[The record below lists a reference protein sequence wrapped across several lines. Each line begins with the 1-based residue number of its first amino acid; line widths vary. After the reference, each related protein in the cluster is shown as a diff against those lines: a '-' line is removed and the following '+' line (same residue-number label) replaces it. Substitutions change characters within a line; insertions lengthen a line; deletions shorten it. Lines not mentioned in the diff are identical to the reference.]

1 MQIKILNKNLET
13 PNDYS
18 SAKTFDI
25 VEGSVI
31 KKCKNETLDSA
42 TIIISQLYS
51 KLEIEPLDKVLL
63 IDEKGIIPNTYFVVD
78 DYVETQINFKI
89 PTYQYNITLC
99 SETKRL
105 ETIML
110 PNLKITQVW
119 GNPRSVGYYL
129 RQYLREYGRK
139 IRVRVNIAD
148 TEFNQ
153 WASLWTF
160 DNSVLTKYDA
170 IQCPEMQWNQP
181 TLREVLNDLMMVADC
196 IPVIRDNVIYA
207 MDLTEEGNDITN
219 SPTINYVQRSQSSAD
234 YISELQIE
242 LQNVTN
248 PRKTGIVNYVTKS
261 EYIPFTANEPL
272 ITSDNILLKT
282 TYPIYKIKSLK
293 MCYFPQMSYDQLPD
307 DQGTVREYRDCF
319 FVEQDLTNII
329 VDGVS
334 ENIVLE
340 KKEFDTKEIIYRLNL
355 FQSIPLKDYYKY
367 QNTCLYYVRGSNEIH
382 NWSKLTDQVIFED
395 IYLLDELKKKVADNL
410 KTIVLRN
417 APNVDTSKLSKAKVE
432 EVSKYYDTFFKIEYE
447 TLDGAKALIS
457 KGIAPSNE
465 RIIQDN
471 QTNSYVDSD
480 NMGILEYMK
489 ANRLGNQQLMINA
502 RCEKNDTLIQLSDIY
517 EDSIIYQIEYQVYKN
532 HIEVNALATKDYILR
547 NYFTGVKAKIRSWKI
562 ADGSEALQRHDLKK
576 YYFEFSYKI
585 KNESIGI
592 LSGVILE
599 HYNVDIT
606 YLLKTFSE
614 VQNKP
619 IIYGALKTY
628 SGDTSYPSDTNV
640 SQYYQIECISRI
652 IGNSI
657 TFSFS
662 LSDNY
667 YVDKYINLTKN
678 NLEWQ
683 STTAGSYVGIK
694 SNALIKG
701 GIPTQ
706 YYTYADTN
714 GEFDRGELYLLDGL
728 NFNNGE
734 INDPALG
741 DEIPRGGDYGLTFV
755 ANQFAK
761 PLINENAFTTDNLRL
776 KIQFNFHKDNNEI
789 FKFTTQFEFC
799 SDTNEI
805 VFTKNFVNHQQAI
818 ANAFSRY
825 VMSIYLGDASEFNFR
840 NLDTTNITKLNTGY
854 FTYKKVSEQ
863 TLLIGMYD
871 NALLGS
877 TPEEAIALL
886 QQSLLNKVIYIGNE
900 QNNIL
905 VAFKP
910 IKYTS
915 KQVETTTG
923 IKYRASTIIYLNML
937 LSRNYNI
944 YDGSKNIIVDKL

>member
-1 MQIKILNKNLET
+1 MQIKILNKNLQT

-18 SAKTFDI
+18 SAKAFDI

-42 TIIISQLYS
+42 TIIVSQLYS

-63 IDEKGIIPNTYFVVD
+63 IDENGIMPNTYFVVD

-129 RQYLREYGRK
+129 RQYLKEYGRK
-139 IRVRVNIAD
+139 VRIQIGGVAS
-148 TEFNQ
+148 TNQ
-153 WASLWTF
+153 WTSLWTF

-196 IPVIRDNVIYA
+196 IPVVRDNVIYA
-207 MDLTEEGNDITN
+207 MDLTEVGNDITN

-261 EYIPFTANEPL
+261 EYISFTANEPL

-293 MCYFPQMSYDQLPD
+293 MCFFPDMKYETLKDS
-307 DQGTVREYRDCF
+307 QGQVDTLEDCF

-329 VDGVS
+329 VDGIS

-382 NWSKLTDQVIFED
+382 NWSKLTDQVLFED
-395 IYLLDELKKKVADNL
+395 IYLLEELKKKVADNL

-417 APNVDTSKLSKAKVE
+417 APRVDTSKLSNASVADAKE
-432 EVSKYYDTFFKIEYE
+432 YYDTFFKIEYE

-465 RIIQDN
+465 RIVQDN

-502 RCEKNDTLIQLSDIY
+502 RCVQNDTLIQLSDIY

-562 ADGSEALQRHDLKK
+562 ADGSEALQRHDLIK

-585 KNESIGI
+585 KDEIDI
-592 LSGVILE
+592 ELD

-606 YLLKTFSE
+606 YLLKSFSE

-619 IIYGALKTY
+619 IVYGALKTY
-628 SGDTSYPSDTNV
+628 SGDNSYPYNTNV
-640 SQYYQIECISRI
+640 SQYYQIECVSRI
-652 IGNSI
+652 VGNSI
-657 TFSFS
+657 TFSFG

-667 YVDKYINLTKN
+667 YVDKYINIKKN
-678 NLEWQ
+678 DLEWYDFGG
-683 STTAGSYVGIK
+683 THINIK
-694 SNALIKG
+694 ESALVNG

-706 YYTYADTN
+706 YYTYADAN

-734 INDPALG
+734 IIDPALG
-741 DEIPRGGDYGLTFV
+741 DEIPRRGDYGLTFV

-776 KIQFNFHKDNNEI
+776 KIPFNFHKDNNEI
-789 FKFTTQFEFC
+789 FKLTTQFEFC
-799 SDTNEI
+799 SDTHEI

-818 ANAFSRY
+818 ANAQSSY
-825 VMSIYLGDASEFNFR
+825 LMKIYLGDINEFNFR
-840 NLDTTNITKLNTGY
+840 NLDTTNITRLTTGY
-854 FTYKKVSEQ
+854 YTGRKVSEH
-863 TLLIGMYD
+863 TVLIGMYD

-900 QNNIL
+900 QNQIL
-905 VAFKP
+905 LAFKP
-910 IKYTS
+910 IKYITE
-915 KQVETTTG
+915 KVETTTET
-923 IKYRASTIIYLNML
+923 KYRATTIIYLNIL

>member
-1 MQIKILNKNLET
+1 MQIKILNKNLQT

-42 TIIISQLYS
+42 TIIVSQLYS

-63 IDEKGIIPNTYFVVD
+63 IDENGIIPNTYFVVD

-129 RQYLREYGRK
+129 RQYLSEYGRK
-139 IRVRVNIAD
+139 VRIQIGGVAS
-148 TEFNQ
+148 TNQ
-153 WASLWTF
+153 WTSLWTF

-207 MDLTEEGNDITN
+207 MDLTEVGNDKTN

-293 MCYFPQMSYDQLPD
+293 MCYFPQMRYYQNKDSS
-307 DQGTVREYRDCF
+307 GTANVYRDCF
-319 FVEQDLTNII
+319 FVEQDLTNIV

-340 KKEFDTKEIIYRLNL
+340 KKEFDTKEIIYRLSL
-355 FQSIPLKDYYKY
+355 FSSVALKDYYKY
-367 QNTCLYYVRGSNEIH
+367 QNTCLYYTRGSNEIH
-382 NWSKLTDQVIFED
+382 NWHKLTDQVIFED

-410 KTIVLRN
+410 KALVLRN
-417 APNVDTSKLSKAKVE
+417 APNVDTSRLSEASVE
-432 EVSKYYDTFFKIEYE
+432 EVGKYYDTFFKIEYE

-465 RIIQDN
+465 RIVQDN

-502 RCEKNDTLIQLSDIY
+502 RCVKNDTLIQLSDIY

-562 ADGSEALQRHDLKK
+562 ADGSEALQRHDLIK

-585 KNESIGI
+585 KDEIDIN
-592 LSGVILE
+592 LE

-614 VQNKP
+614 IQNKP

-628 SGDTSYPSDTNV
+628 SGNNSYPSNTNL

-657 TFSFS
+657 TFSFG

-667 YVDKYINLTKN
+667 YVDKYINLTKD

-683 STTAGSYVGIK
+683 TSGLGSYVGIK
-694 SNALIKG
+694 TNALTNG

-706 YYTYADTN
+706 YYSYADTN
-714 GEFDRGELYLLDGL
+714 GEFDKGELYLLDGL
-728 NFNNGE
+728 NFDNGE
-734 INDPALG
+734 IDNPYLG
-741 DEIPRGGDYGLTFV
+741 DEINRSGDYGLTFV
-755 ANQFAK
+755 ANQFKK

-776 KIQFNFHKDNNEI
+776 KIPFNFHKDNNEI
-789 FKFTTQFEFC
+789 FKLTTQFEFC
-799 SDTNEI
+799 SDTTEI

-818 ANAFSRY
+818 SNESSRY
-825 VMSIYLGDASEFNFR
+825 VMSIYLGNTSEFNFR

-854 FTYKKVSEQ
+854 FIYKKVSER
-863 TLLIGMYD
+863 TLLLGMYD
-871 NALLGS
+871 NALLGN

-905 VAFKP
+905 LAFKP
-910 IKYTS
+910 IKYITE
-915 KQVETTTG
+915 KVETTTET
-923 IKYRASTIIYLNML
+923 KYRAITIIYLNML

>member
-1 MQIKILNKNLET
+1 MQIKILNKNLQT

-18 SAKTFDI
+18 SAKAFDI

-42 TIIISQLYS
+42 TIIVSQLYS

-63 IDEKGIIPNTYFVVD
+63 IDENGIMPNTYFVVD

-129 RQYLREYGRK
+129 RQYLKEYGRK
-139 IRVRVNIAD
+139 VRIQIGGVAS
-148 TEFNQ
+148 TNQ
-153 WASLWTF
+153 WTSLWTF

-196 IPVIRDNVIYA
+196 IPVVRDNVIYA
-207 MDLTEEGNDITN
+207 MDLTEVGNDITN
-219 SPTINYVQRSQSSAD
+219 STTINYVQRSQSSAD

-261 EYIPFTANEPL
+261 EYISFTANEPL

-293 MCYFPQMSYDQLPD
+293 MCFFPDMKYETLKDS
-307 DQGTVREYRDCF
+307 QGQVDTLEDCF

-329 VDGVS
+329 VDGIS

-382 NWSKLTDQVIFED
+382 NWSKLTDQVLFED
-395 IYLLDELKKKVADNL
+395 IYLLEELKKKVADNL
-410 KTIVLRN
+410 KTIVLLN
-417 APNVDTSKLSKAKVE
+417 APRVDTSKLSNASVVDARE
-432 EVSKYYDTFFKIEYE
+432 YYDTFFKIEYE

-465 RIIQDN
+465 RIVQDN
-471 QTNSYVDSD
+471 QTNSYIDSD

-502 RCEKNDTLIQLSDIY
+502 RCVKNDTLIQLSDIY

-562 ADGSEALQRHDLKK
+562 ADGSEALQRHDLIK

-585 KNESIGI
+585 KDEIDI
-592 LSGVILE
+592 ELD

-606 YLLKTFSE
+606 YLLKSFSE

-619 IIYGALKTY
+619 IVYGALKTY
-628 SGDTSYPSDTNV
+628 SGDNSYPSNTNV
-640 SQYYQIECISRI
+640 SQYYQIECVSRI
-652 IGNSI
+652 VGNSI
-657 TFSFS
+657 TFSFG

-667 YVDKYINLTKN
+667 YVDKYINIKKN
-678 NLEWQ
+678 DLEW
-683 STTAGSYVGIK
+683 YVLGGTHINIK
-694 SNALIKG
+694 ESALVNG

-706 YYTYADTN
+706 YYTYADAN

-734 INDPALG
+734 IIDPALG
-741 DEIPRGGDYGLTFV
+741 DEIPRRGDYGLTFV

-761 PLINENAFTTDNLRL
+761 PLINENAFTNDNLRL
-776 KIQFNFHKDNNEI
+776 KIPFNFHKDNNEI
-789 FKFTTQFEFC
+789 FKLTTQFEFC

-818 ANAFSRY
+818 ANAQSSY
-825 VMSIYLGDASEFNFR
+825 LMKIYLGDINEFNFR
-840 NLDTTNITKLNTGY
+840 NLDTNNITQLKTGY
-854 FTYKKVSEQ
+854 YTGRKVSEQ

-871 NALLGS
+871 NALLGN

-900 QNNIL
+900 QNHIL
-905 VAFKP
+905 LAFKP
-910 IKYTS
+910 IKYITE
-915 KQVETTTG
+915 KVETTTET
-923 IKYRASTIIYLNML
+923 KYRAITIIYLNML

>member
-1 MQIKILNKNLET
+1 MQIKILNKNLQT

-18 SAKTFDI
+18 SAKAFDI

-42 TIIISQLYS
+42 TIIVSQLYS

-63 IDEKGIIPNTYFVVD
+63 IDENGIIPNTYFVVD

-129 RQYLREYGRK
+129 RQYLKEYGRK
-139 IRVRVNIAD
+139 VRIQIGGVAS
-148 TEFNQ
+148 TNQ
-153 WASLWTF
+153 WTSLWTF

-196 IPVIRDNVIYA
+196 IPVVRDNVIYA
-207 MDLTEEGNDITN
+207 MDLTEVGNDITN

-293 MCYFPQMSYDQLPD
+293 MCYFPDMKYETLKDS
-307 DQGTVREYRDCF
+307 QGQVDTLEDCF
-319 FVEQDLTNII
+319 FVEQDLTNIV
-329 VDGVS
+329 VDGIS

-382 NWSKLTDQVIFED
+382 NWSKLTDQVLFED
-395 IYLLDELKKKVADNL
+395 IYLLEELKKKVADNL
-410 KTIVLRN
+410 KTIVLQN
-417 APNVDTSKLSKAKVE
+417 APRVDISKLSNASVADARE
-432 EVSKYYDTFFKIEYE
+432 YYDTFFKIEYE
-447 TLDGAKALIS
+447 TFEGAKALIS

-502 RCEKNDTLIQLSDIY
+502 RCVKNDTLIQLSDIY

-562 ADGSEALQRHDLKK
+562 ADGSEALQRHDLIK

-585 KNESIGI
+585 KDEIDI
-592 LSGVILE
+592 ELD

-606 YLLKTFSE
+606 YLLKSFSE

-619 IIYGALKTY
+619 IVYGALKTY
-628 SGDTSYPSDTNV
+628 SGDTSYPSNTNV
-640 SQYYQIECISRI
+640 SQYYQIECVSRV

-667 YVDKYINLTKN
+667 YVDKYINIKKN
-678 NLEWQ
+678 DLEW
-683 STTAGSYVGIK
+683 YVLGGTHINIK
-694 SNALIKG
+694 ESALVNG

-706 YYTYADTN
+706 YYTYADAN

-734 INDPALG
+734 IIDPALG
-741 DEIPRGGDYGLTFV
+741 DEIPRKGDYGLTFV

-776 KIQFNFHKDNNEI
+776 KIPFNFHKDNNEI
-789 FKFTTQFEFC
+789 FKLTTQFEFC

-818 ANAFSRY
+818 ANAQSSY
-825 VMSIYLGDASEFNFR
+825 LMKIYLGDINEFNFR
-840 NLDTTNITKLNTGY
+840 NLDTTNITRLSTGY
-854 FTYKKVSEQ
+854 YTGRKVSEQ

-871 NALLGS
+871 NALLGG

-905 VAFKP
+905 LAFKP

-915 KQVETTTG
+915 EQVETTTG

>member
-1 MQIKILNKNLET
+1 MQIKILNKNLQT

-18 SAKTFDI
+18 SAKAFDI

-42 TIIISQLYS
+42 TIIVSQLYS

-63 IDEKGIIPNTYFVVD
+63 IDENGIMPNTYFLVD

-99 SETKRL
+99 SETKCL

-129 RQYLREYGRK
+129 RQYLKEYGRK
-139 IRVRVNIAD
+139 VRIQIGGVAS
-148 TEFNQ
+148 TNQ
-153 WASLWTF
+153 WTSLWTF

-196 IPVIRDNVIYA
+196 IPVVRDNVIYA
-207 MDLTEEGNDITN
+207 MDLTEVGNDITN

-261 EYIPFTANEPL
+261 EYISFTANEPL

-293 MCYFPQMSYDQLPD
+293 MCYFPDMKYETLKDS
-307 DQGTVREYRDCF
+307 QGQVDTLEDCF

-329 VDGVS
+329 VDGIS

-382 NWSKLTDQVIFED
+382 NWSKLTDQVLFED
-395 IYLLDELKKKVADNL
+395 IYLLEELKKKVADNL
-410 KTIVLRN
+410 KTIILRN
-417 APNVDTSKLSKAKVE
+417 APRVDTSKLSNASVADARE
-432 EVSKYYDTFFKIEYE
+432 YYDTFFKIEYE

-457 KGIAPSNE
+457 KGISPSNE
-465 RIIQDN
+465 RIVQDN
-471 QTNSYVDSD
+471 QTNSYIDSD

-502 RCEKNDTLIQLSDIY
+502 RCVKNDTLIQLSDIY

-562 ADGSEALQRHDLKK
+562 ADGSEALQRHDLIK

-585 KNESIGI
+585 KDEIDI
-592 LSGVILE
+592 ELD

-606 YLLKTFSE
+606 YLLKSFSE

-619 IIYGALKTY
+619 IVYGALKTY
-628 SGDTSYPSDTNV
+628 SGDNSYPSNTNV
-640 SQYYQIECISRI
+640 SQYYQIECVSRI
-652 IGNSI
+652 VGNSI
-657 TFSFS
+657 TFSFG

-667 YVDKYINLTKN
+667 YVDKYINIKKN
-678 NLEWQ
+678 DLEW
-683 STTAGSYVGIK
+683 YVLGGTHINIK
-694 SNALIKG
+694 ESALVNG

-706 YYTYADTN
+706 YYTYADAN

-734 INDPALG
+734 IIDPALG
-741 DEIPRGGDYGLTFV
+741 DEIPRRGDYGLTFV

-776 KIQFNFHKDNNEI
+776 KIPFNFHKDNNEI
-789 FKFTTQFEFC
+789 FKLTTQFEFC

-818 ANAFSRY
+818 ANAQSSY
-825 VMSIYLGDASEFNFR
+825 LMKIYLGDINEFNFR
-840 NLDTTNITKLNTGY
+840 NLDTTNITRLTTGY
-854 FTYKKVSEQ
+854 YTGRKVSEH
-863 TLLIGMYD
+863 TVLIGMYD

-900 QNNIL
+900 QNHIL
-905 VAFKP
+905 LAFKP
-910 IKYTS
+910 IKYITE
-915 KQVETTTG
+915 KIETTTET
-923 IKYRASTIIYLNML
+923 KYRATTIIYLNML

>member
-1 MQIKILNKNLET
+1 MQIKILNKNLQT

-18 SAKTFDI
+18 SAKAFDI

-42 TIIISQLYS
+42 TIIVSQLYS

-63 IDEKGIIPNTYFVVD
+63 IDENGIMPNTYFVVD

-119 GNPRSVGYYL
+119 ENPRSVGYYL
-129 RQYLREYGRK
+129 RQYLKEYGRK
-139 IRVRVNIAD
+139 VRIQIGGVAS
-148 TEFNQ
+148 TNQ
-153 WASLWTF
+153 WTSLWTF

-196 IPVIRDNVIYA
+196 IPVVRDNVIYA
-207 MDLTEEGNDITN
+207 MDLTEVGNDITN

-242 LQNVTN
+242 LHNVTN

-261 EYIPFTANEPL
+261 EYIPFTANAPL

-293 MCYFPQMSYDQLPD
+293 MCFFPQMRYWQNKDSS
-307 DQGTVREYRDCF
+307 GTANVYRDCF
-319 FVEQDLTNII
+319 FVEQDLTNIV

-340 KKEFDTKEIIYRLNL
+340 KKEFDTKEIIYRLG
-355 FQSIPLKDYYKY
+355 FFSGIALKDYYKY
-367 QNTCLYYVRGSNEIH
+367 QNTCLYYTRGSNEIH
-382 NWSKLTDQVIFED
+382 NWHKLTDQVIFED
-395 IYLLDELKKKVADNL
+395 IYLLNELKKKVADNL
-410 KTIVLRN
+410 KTIVLQN
-417 APNVDTSKLSKAKVE
+417 APNIDTSRISEANVE
-432 EVSKYYDTFFKIEYE
+432 EVGEYYDTFFKIEYE

-465 RIIQDN
+465 RIVQDN

-502 RCEKNDTLIQLSDIY
+502 RCVKNDTLIQLSDIY

-562 ADGSEALQRHDLKK
+562 ADGSEALQRHDLIK

-585 KNESIGI
+585 KDEIDI
-592 LSGVILE
+592 ELD

-606 YLLKTFSE
+606 YLLKSFSE

-619 IIYGALKTY
+619 IVYGALKTY
-628 SGDTSYPSDTNV
+628 SGDNSYPSNTNV
-640 SQYYQIECISRI
+640 SQYYQIECVSRI
-652 IGNSI
+652 VGNSI
-657 TFSFS
+657 TFSFG

-667 YVDKYINLTKN
+667 YVDKYINLAKD

-683 STTAGSYVGIK
+683 TSALGSYVGIK
-694 SNALIKG
+694 TNALTNG

-706 YYTYADTN
+706 YYSYADTN
-714 GEFDRGELYLLDGL
+714 GEFDKGELYLLDGL
-728 NFNNGE
+728 NFDNGE
-734 INDPALG
+734 IANPVLG
-741 DEIPRGGDYGLTFV
+741 DEIPRSGDYGLTFV

-776 KIQFNFHKDNNEI
+776 KIPFNFHKDNNEI
-789 FKFTTQFEFC
+789 FKLTTQFEFC

-818 ANAFSRY
+818 ANAQSSY
-825 VMSIYLGDASEFNFR
+825 LMKIYLGDINEFNFR
-840 NLDTTNITKLNTGY
+840 NLDTTNITQLTTGY
-854 FTYKKVSEQ
+854 YTGRKVSEQ

-871 NALLGS
+871 NALLGN

-900 QNNIL
+900 QNQIL
-905 VAFKP
+905 LAFKP
-910 IKYTS
+910 IKYITE
-915 KQVETTTG
+915 KVETTTE
-923 IKYRASTIIYLNML
+923 IKYRATTIIYLNML

>member
-1 MQIKILNKNLET
+1 MQIKILNKNLQT

-18 SAKTFDI
+18 SAKAFDI

-42 TIIISQLYS
+42 TIIVSQLYS

-63 IDEKGIIPNTYFVVD
+63 IDENGIMPNTYFLVD

-99 SETKRL
+99 SETKCL

-129 RQYLREYGRK
+129 RQYLKEYGRK
-139 IRVRVNIAD
+139 VRIQIGGVAS
-148 TEFNQ
+148 TNQ
-153 WASLWTF
+153 WTSLWTF

-196 IPVIRDNVIYA
+196 IPVVRDNVIYA
-207 MDLTEEGNDITN
+207 MDLTEVGNDITN

-261 EYIPFTANEPL
+261 EYISFTANEPL

-293 MCYFPQMSYDQLPD
+293 MCFFPDMKYETLKDS
-307 DQGTVREYRDCF
+307 QGQVDTLEDCF

-329 VDGVS
+329 VDGIS

-382 NWSKLTDQVIFED
+382 NWSKLTDQVLFED
-395 IYLLDELKKKVADNL
+395 IYLLEELKKKVADNL
-410 KTIVLRN
+410 KTIVLLN
-417 APNVDTSKLSKAKVE
+417 APRVDTSKLSNASVVDARE
-432 EVSKYYDTFFKIEYE
+432 YYDTFFKIEYE

-465 RIIQDN
+465 RIVQDN

-502 RCEKNDTLIQLSDIY
+502 RCVQHDTLIQLSDIY

-562 ADGSEALQRHDLKK
+562 ADGSEALQRHDLIK

-585 KNESIGI
+585 KDEIDI
-592 LSGVILE
+592 ELD

-606 YLLKTFSE
+606 YLLKSFSE

-619 IIYGALKTY
+619 IVYGALKTY
-628 SGDTSYPSDTNV
+628 SGDNSYPSNTNV
-640 SQYYQIECISRI
+640 SQYYQIECVSRI
-652 IGNSI
+652 VGNSI
-657 TFSFS
+657 TFSFG

-667 YVDKYINLTKN
+667 YVDKYINIKKN
-678 NLEWQ
+678 DLEW
-683 STTAGSYVGIK
+683 YVLGGTHINIK
-694 SNALIKG
+694 ESALVNG

-706 YYTYADTN
+706 YYTYADAN

-734 INDPALG
+734 IIDPALG
-741 DEIPRGGDYGLTFV
+741 DEIPRKGDYGLTFV

-776 KIQFNFHKDNNEI
+776 KIPFNFHKDNNEI
-789 FKFTTQFEFC
+789 FKLTTQFEFC

-805 VFTKNFVNHQQAI
+805 VFTKNFINHQQAI
-818 ANAFSRY
+818 ANAQSSY
-825 VMSIYLGDASEFNFR
+825 LMKIYLGDINEFNFR
-840 NLDTTNITKLNTGY
+840 NLDTTNITRLTTGY
-854 FTYKKVSEQ
+854 YTGRKVSEH
-863 TLLIGMYD
+863 TVLIGMYD
-871 NALLGS
+871 NALLGN

-900 QNNIL
+900 QNQIL
-905 VAFKP
+905 LAFKP
-910 IKYTS
+910 IKYITE
-915 KQVETTTG
+915 KVETTTET
-923 IKYRASTIIYLNML
+923 KYRATTIIYLNML

>member
-1 MQIKILNKNLET
+1 MQIKILNKNLQT

-18 SAKTFDI
+18 SAKAFDI

-42 TIIISQLYS
+42 TIIVSQLYS

-63 IDEKGIIPNTYFVVD
+63 IDENGIMPNTYFLVD

-139 IRVRVNIAD
+139 VRIQIGGVAS
-148 TEFNQ
+148 TNQ
-153 WASLWTF
+153 WTSLWTF

-196 IPVIRDNVIYA
+196 IPVVRDNVIYA
-207 MDLTEEGNDITN
+207 MDLTEVGNDITN

-261 EYIPFTANEPL
+261 EYISFTANEPL

-293 MCYFPQMSYDQLPD
+293 MCFFPDMKYETLKDS
-307 DQGTVREYRDCF
+307 QGQVDTLEDCF

-329 VDGVS
+329 VDGIS

-382 NWSKLTDQVIFED
+382 NWSKLTDQVLFED
-395 IYLLDELKKKVADNL
+395 IYLLEELKKKVADNL

-417 APNVDTSKLSKAKVE
+417 APRVDTSKLSNASVADARE
-432 EVSKYYDTFFKIEYE
+432 YYDTFFKIEYE

-457 KGIAPSNE
+457 KGISPSNE
-465 RIIQDN
+465 RIVQDN
-471 QTNSYVDSD
+471 QTNSYIDSD

-502 RCEKNDTLIQLSDIY
+502 RCVKNDTLIQLSDIY

-562 ADGSEALQRHDLKK
+562 ADGSEALQRHDLIK

-585 KNESIGI
+585 KDEIDI
-592 LSGVILE
+592 ELD

-606 YLLKTFSE
+606 YLLKSFSE

-619 IIYGALKTY
+619 IVYGALKTY
-628 SGDTSYPSDTNV
+628 SGDNSYPSNTNV
-640 SQYYQIECISRI
+640 SQYYQIECVSRI
-652 IGNSI
+652 VGNSI
-657 TFSFS
+657 TFSFG

-667 YVDKYINLTKN
+667 YVDKYINIKKN
-678 NLEWQ
+678 DLEW
-683 STTAGSYVGIK
+683 YVLGGTHINIK
-694 SNALIKG
+694 ESALVNG

-706 YYTYADTN
+706 YYTYADAN

-734 INDPALG
+734 IIDPALG
-741 DEIPRGGDYGLTFV
+741 DEIPRKGDYGLTFV

-776 KIQFNFHKDNNEI
+776 KIPFNFHKDNNEI
-789 FKFTTQFEFC
+789 FKLTTQFEFC

-818 ANAFSRY
+818 ANAQSSY
-825 VMSIYLGDASEFNFR
+825 LMKIYLGDINEFNFR
-840 NLDTTNITKLNTGY
+840 NLNTTNITRLTTGY
-854 FTYKKVSEQ
+854 YTGRKVSEH
-863 TLLIGMYD
+863 TVLIGMYD

-900 QNNIL
+900 QNQIL
-905 VAFKP
+905 LAFKP
-910 IKYTS
+910 IKYITE
-915 KQVETTTG
+915 KVETTTET
-923 IKYRASTIIYLNML
+923 KYRATTIIYLNIL

>member
-1 MQIKILNKNLET
+1 MQIKILNKNLQT

-18 SAKTFDI
+18 SAKAFDI

-42 TIIISQLYS
+42 TIIVSQLYS

-63 IDEKGIIPNTYFVVD
+63 IDENGIMPNTYFVVD

-139 IRVRVNIAD
+139 VRIQIGGVAS
-148 TEFNQ
+148 TNQ
-153 WASLWTF
+153 WTSLWTF

-196 IPVIRDNVIYA
+196 IPVVRDNVIYA
-207 MDLTEEGNDITN
+207 MDLTEVGNDITN

-242 LQNVTN
+242 LQNVTS

-261 EYIPFTANEPL
+261 EYISFTANEPL

-293 MCYFPQMSYDQLPD
+293 MCFFPDMKYETLKDS
-307 DQGTVREYRDCF
+307 QGQVDTLEDCF

-329 VDGVS
+329 VDGIS

-382 NWSKLTDQVIFED
+382 NWSKLTDQVLFED
-395 IYLLDELKKKVADNL
+395 IYLLEELKKKVADNL

-417 APNVDTSKLSKAKVE
+417 APRVDTSKLSKASVADAKE
-432 EVSKYYDTFFKIEYE
+432 YYDTFFKIEYE

-465 RIIQDN
+465 RIVQDN

-502 RCEKNDTLIQLSDIY
+502 RCVKNDTLIQLSDIY

-562 ADGSEALQRHDLKK
+562 ADGSEALQRHDLIK

-585 KNESIGI
+585 KDEIDI
-592 LSGVILE
+592 ELD

-606 YLLKTFSE
+606 YLLKSFSE

-619 IIYGALKTY
+619 IVYGALKTY
-628 SGDTSYPSDTNV
+628 SGDNSYPSNTNV
-640 SQYYQIECISRI
+640 SQYYQIECVSRI
-652 IGNSI
+652 VGNSI
-657 TFSFS
+657 TFSFG

-667 YVDKYINLTKN
+667 YVDKYINIKKN
-678 NLEWQ
+678 DLEW
-683 STTAGSYVGIK
+683 YVLGGTHINIK
-694 SNALIKG
+694 ESALVNG

-706 YYTYADTN
+706 YYTYADAN

-734 INDPALG
+734 IIDPALG
-741 DEIPRGGDYGLTFV
+741 DEIPRKGDYGLTFV

-776 KIQFNFHKDNNEI
+776 KIPFNFHKDNNEI
-789 FKFTTQFEFC
+789 FKLTTQFEFC

-818 ANAFSRY
+818 ANAQSSY
-825 VMSIYLGDASEFNFR
+825 LMKIYLGDINEFNFR
-840 NLDTTNITKLNTGY
+840 NLDTTNITRLKTGY
-854 FTYKKVSEQ
+854 YTGRKVSEQ

-871 NALLGS
+871 NALLGN

-900 QNNIL
+900 QNHIL
-905 VAFKP
+905 LAFKP
-910 IKYTS
+910 IKYITE
-915 KQVETTTG
+915 KVETTTET
-923 IKYRASTIIYLNML
+923 KYRATTIIYLNIL